1 MTLHLDQRPDGLCE
15 HTHEEDGWHLMS
27 PRTIS
32 CFGPR
37 SSFLLELEFLI
48 QKHFVVVT
56 YQLQLELE
64 VTARV
69 YLVPYDLSNVKGSLR
84 KRPTTVL
91 NPARRY
97 LKALIP
103 MLSLNPAHWNS
114 GCAED
119 AMNPFHESPI
129 PCTLAQIYSNLPSP
143 NPQPTGPA
151 TGTIPK
157 LLDFNFDIE
166 EMLGLRSRLYQYQ
179 RQTVAQLIQRECG
192 KTSVPDPLY
201 VPIKSVAGTTFFFQ
215 PGTYEVLQERPM
227 VVPTTGGIL
236 CEELGTGKTI
246 MILALILATRHEL
259 SAPEESITDVRPT
272 LTSTALRYFPSAP
285 YDQIRQR
292 CGGDRHILNDGDYPT
307 RVPSLVELL
316 IHVSRTNPQPATHYT
331 DALESAGLTK
341 LIRATVPFYHHYL
354 GDPTTY
360 ERARRDQSRPAPR
373 TMYLTS
379 ATLVVVPSNLIAQWY
394 REIHK
399 HCKIELRVLQMRTN
413 STFPSVKSLASDYD
427 IVLMTYERFTA
438 EERSKNVNKL
448 HTSRTCKCDIFPHTQ
463 ARIPDCH
470 CEDLP
475 VSPLLQ
481 IRWKRLVIDEGHVS
495 SSLNTLLTPFVKLLS
510 IQSKWIVTGTPTT
523 NLLGLS
529 FGSSSIKE
537 QSDEG
542 DDEWR
547 ASNSEGMTTLAEGS
561 MCWTKTDRLDL
572 QKFGA
577 MLTHFIG
584 TQQFLSNTNL
594 YKACV
599 VDALMDPD
607 GPRPTAI
614 QVLNQLMTSFMVRH
628 RISDIETEITLP
640 SLRTENIMLDLEP
653 IAAKSY
659 NAMQASIAVNAID
672 SQRTDQDYLFHPRN
686 AASLQL
692 AVANLSQ
699 IMFWGTSEDRYNV
712 FELSQNAE
720 QQEKRAIER
729 GSSPQ
734 DIQLLREALSHV
746 KAAVADQTWIAAQA
760 HPEIPFQVLNMP
772 DDIFDAWTDIRH
784 APEDEARP
792 RLMHPLHLAKLK
804 QALFSRPL
812 APTDWLIEMGHQ
824 LHDAEVRDSER
835 SKKPPGN
842 AIFNRSLQTG
852 SPPLLLRQSPLS
864 RTNIGCSA
872 SSKLNYIINE
882 VLQYSLT
889 EKFLI
894 FSQSPLTLAH
904 VKDALD
910 LIQVPYVQ
918 FTTQV
923 NIRTRE
929 EQVVTFETSET
940 HRVFLMELRHGARG
954 LNLISAS
961 RVIFCEPVW
970 QADIESQ
977 AIKRVHRIGQTK
989 PVHVK
994 TLVIRN
1000 SAEEYMID
1008 RRAKLKGQA
1017 SKIPKMLEEQGMRYF
1032 IMHPRFINTPPSLLT
1047 SITFPYLKFTDELCD
1062 ASVDSVTDNTTDG
1075 VEATGRTPLAT
1086 PPEKRRRVQLTV

>member
-1 MTLHLDQRPDGLCE
+1 
-15 HTHEEDGWHLMS
+15 
-27 PRTIS
+27 
-32 CFGPR
+32 
-37 SSFLLELEFLI
+37 
-48 QKHFVVVT
+48 
-56 YQLQLELE
+56 
-64 VTARV
+64 
-69 YLVPYDLSNVKGSLR
+69 
-84 KRPTTVL
+84 
-91 NPARRY
+91 
-97 LKALIP
+97 
-103 MLSLNPAHWNS
+103 
-114 GCAED
+114 
-119 AMNPFHESPI
+119 
-129 PCTLAQIYSNLPSP
+129 
-143 NPQPTGPA
+143 
-151 TGTIPK
+151 
-157 LLDFNFDIE
+157 
-166 EMLGLRSRLYQYQ
+166 MLGLRSRLYQYQ

-215 PGTYEVLQERPM
+215 P
-227 VVPTTGGIL
+227 
-236 CEELGTGKTI
+236 GTGKTI

-360 ERARRDQSRPAPR
+360 ER
-373 TMYLTS
+373 
-379 ATLVVVPSNLIAQWY
+379 
-394 REIHK
+394 
-399 HCKIELRVLQMRTN
+399 
-413 STFPSVKSLASDYD
+413 
-427 IVLMTYERFTA
+427 FTA

-463 ARIPDCH
+463 ARIPDCR

-481 IRWKRLVIDEGHVS
+481 IRWKRLIIDEGHVS

-659 NAMQASIAVNAID
+659 NAMQASIVVNAID

-923 NIRTRE
+923 NVRTRE

>member
-1 MTLHLDQRPDGLCE
+1 M
-15 HTHEEDGWHLMS
+15 
-27 PRTIS
+27 S
-32 CFGPR
+32 CFGSR

-56 YQLQLELE
+56 YQLEPEFE

-97 LKALIP
+97 LKTLIP
-103 MLSLNPAHWNS
+103 MLSLNPVHWNS
-114 GCAED
+114 GCTDE
-119 AMNPFHESPI
+119 AMRPFHEPPI
-129 PCTLAQIYSNLPSP
+129 QCTLAQIYSNLPSP
-143 NPQPTGPA
+143 NPQLTGPS

-157 LLDFNFDIE
+157 LLDFSFDIE
-166 EMLGLRSRLYQYQ
+166 ETLGLRSRLYQYQ
-179 RQTVAQLIQRECG
+179 RETVARLIQREGG
-192 KTSVPDPLY
+192 KASIPDPLY
-201 VPIKSVAGTTFFFQ
+201 VPIKSVTGTTFFFQ

-259 SAPEESITDVRPT
+259 STPEESITDVRPI

-292 CGGDRHILNDGDYPT
+292 CGGDRHALKDDDPAT

-316 IHVSRTNPQPATHYT
+316 IHVSRTSPQPATRYSE
-331 DALESAGLTK
+331 ALESAGLNK

-354 GDPTTY
+354 GDPTAY

-373 TMYLTS
+373 TIYLTS

-399 HCKIELRVLQMRTN
+399 HCQVELRVLQMRTN
-413 STFPSVKSLASDYD
+413 STFPPVKSLASDYD

-438 EERSKNVNKL
+438 EERYKNVNKL
-448 HTSRTCKCDIFPHTQ
+448 HTSRTCKCEIFPHTQ
-463 ARIPDCH
+463 ARIPDCR

-537 QSDEG
+537 QNDDT
-542 DDEWR
+542 DDEWKP
-547 ASNSEGMTTLAEGS
+547 SNSQAMVRPAEGS
-561 MCWTKTDRLDL
+561 ICWTKTDRLDL

-599 VDALMDPD
+599 IDALMDPD
-607 GPRPTAI
+607 GPRPTAV
-614 QVLNQLMTSFMVRH
+614 QVINQLMTSFMVRH

-640 SLRTENIMLDLEP
+640 PLRTDNILLDLEP

-659 NAMQASIAVNAID
+659 NAMQASIVVNAID

-720 QQEKRAIER
+720 QQEQRAIER

-746 KAAVADQTWIAAQA
+746 KAAVVDQTWIASQA
-760 HPEIPFQVLNMP
+760 HPEIPFQVFDMP
-772 DDIFDAWTDIRH
+772 EDIFDAWTDIGP
-784 APEDEARP
+784 ASEDQP
-792 RLMHPLHLAKLK
+792 RTKLMHPLHLTKLK
-804 QALFSRPL
+804 QALLSRPL
-812 APTDWLIEMGHQ
+812 APIDWLVEMGHQ
-824 LHDAEVRDSER
+824 LHDTEIRDSEK

-842 AIFNRSLQTG
+842 GIPNRSLQTAA
-852 SPPLLLRQSPLS
+852 PPVLLRQSPLS
-864 RTNIGCSA
+864 RTKIGCSA

-882 VLQYSLT
+882 VLQYSPT

-910 LIQVPYVQ
+910 LVHVPYVQ

-923 NIRTRE
+923 NVRTRE

-994 TLVIRN
+994 TLVIRD

-1008 RRAKLKGQA
+1008 RRAKLKGQT

-1032 IMHPRFINTPPSLLT
+1032 IMHPKFISTPPSLLT
-1047 SITFPYLKFTDELCD
+1047 SITFPFLKFTDELFD
-1062 ASVDSVTDNTTDG
+1062 VPVDSVTDNAPSTSAESD
-1075 VEATGRTPLAT
+1075 GRTPLDT
-1086 PPEKRRRVQLTV
+1086 PVEKRRRLKFVV